1 MNAWFARVFLD
12 DMQAALH
19 TRAPS
24 SFMHPVRSM
33 TGNLEPPDHAS
44 ERIAR
49 ASSPEPKR
57 HWPWRVTITVFVVI
71 GLARLLTLWAHEPLL
86 AYANSY
92 DQVRYTACFNLYP
105 DRPEPF
111 KPTDNSPWAPY
122 STYRFVDEPEPFCY
136 WSSELLF
143 QGANAAI
150 YGVAEALGG
159 KLSHDVRSIGALRIT
174 ALLAMLFGFLR
185 AHWQRGEMSAAL
197 AHAAIFAI
205 LFSDPGNALYLNGFY
220 AEWTSLLSAYGVVG
234 MSVLWRDDVATRRR
248 VIVLGLL
255 AFALSFSKIQHVV
268 LPCVLGLT
276 VLLADRWQQRAAS
289 WRAWALIAGGLVGVL
304 GQVVQL
310 GRGGELMESIRVH
323 NQTHVVLTGLLPWS
337 SDKPALLREMGV
349 SANCLQYVGRR
360 AWQLP
365 GQPQVVC
372 PGVKEFGRGKQLMVL
387 MRHPQLGL
395 SLFLHGIGRLQPWVA
410 PALGQVENGRND
422 DIPSSIPNLGS
433 SLRGAPP
440 LFFSLLALPFLVL
453 LVLSARRDWRRGR
466 WFEYT
471 VVTCVLML
479 ATLGV
484 TILGDGLAD
493 TPKQGHLVGNAA
505 IAFLVVTILLAITR
519 SLWNRR
525 SG

>member
-1 MNAWFARVFLD
+1 
-12 DMQAALH
+12 
-19 TRAPS
+19 
-24 SFMHPVRSM
+24 M
-33 TGNLEPPDHAS
+33 TGLLEISDPD
-44 ERIAR
+44 RDPR
-49 ASSPEPKR
+49 ASATSPAPKLR
-57 HWPWRVTITVFVVI
+57 LPWLVAITLVVMI
-71 GLARLLTLWAHEPLL
+71 GLARLLTLWAHEPLV

-122 STYRFVDEPEPFCY
+122 SEYRFFDVPEPFCY

-150 YGVAEALGG
+150 YHFEEALDGTR
-159 KLSHDVRSIGALRIT
+159 SHDVRSIGALRII

-185 AHWQRGEMSAAL
+185 AHWRRGELRAAM
-197 AHAAIFAI
+197 AHAALFAI
-205 LFSDPGNALYLNGFY
+205 LFSDPGNTLYLNGYY
-220 AEWTSLLSAYGVVG
+220 AEWTSLLAAYGVIG
-234 MSVLWRDDVATRRR
+234 LLMLWRKDEGTRRR
-248 VIVLGLL
+248 FVILGLL

-276 VLLADRWQQRAAS
+276 LLAMGRWQQRLDS
-289 WRAWALIAGGLVGVL
+289 WRAWALIVGGLVGVV
-304 GQVVQL
+304 GQGVQL
-310 GRGGELMESIRVH
+310 GRGGALMDAIRIH

-337 SDKPALLREMGV
+337 SDKPALLREMGI
-349 SANCLQYVGRR
+349 SADCLQYVGKR

-365 GQPQVVC
+365 GQPQEVC
-372 PGVKEFGRGKQLMVL
+372 PGVEDFGRGKQLML
-387 MRHPQLGL
+387 LLRHPQLAL
-395 SLFLHGIGRLQPWVA
+395 SLFVHGIQRLQPWIA
-410 PALGQVENGRND
+410 PALGQVENGRNA
-422 DIPSSIPNLGS
+422 DIPASIPNLGNGMRAS
-433 SLRGAPP
+433 PA
-440 LFFSLLALPFLVL
+440 LFFGFLALPFVVF

-471 VVTCVLML
+471 LLTCLLMV

-505 IAFLVVTILLAITR
+505 IAFAILCFARQLHAGLAGNIR
-519 SLWNRR
+519 LRR
-525 SG
+525 

>member
-1 MNAWFARVFLD
+1 
-12 DMQAALH
+12 
-19 TRAPS
+19 
-24 SFMHPVRSM
+24 M
-33 TGNLEPPDHAS
+33 TGTLESSDPARNHDAS
-44 ERIAR
+44 ANSLAPRR
-49 ASSPEPKR
+49 R
-57 HWPWRVTITVFVVI
+57 LPWLVAITIFVVI
-71 GLARLLTLWAHEPLL
+71 GLTRLLTLWAHDPLL

-105 DRPEPF
+105 DRHAPF

-122 STYRFVDEPEPFCY
+122 SHYRFFDVPEPFCY

-143 QGANAAI
+143 QGVNAAI

-159 KLSHDVRSIGALRIT
+159 ERSHDVRSIGALRIA

-185 AHWQRGEMSAAL
+185 AHWRRGEWAHAL
-197 AHAAIFAI
+197 AHSAVFAI
-205 LFSDPGNALYLNGFY
+205 LFSDPGDSLYLNGYY
-220 AEWTSLLSAYGVVG
+220 AEWTSLLAAYGVIG
-234 MSVLWRDDVATRRR
+234 LLVLWRDNVATRRR
-248 VIVLGLL
+248 VVVLGLL

-276 VLLADRWQQRAAS
+276 VLLMDRWQHRPAS
-289 WRAWALIAGGLVGVL
+289 WRAWALIVGGLVGVV
-304 GQVVQL
+304 GQGIQL

-349 SANCLQYVGRR
+349 SADCLQYVGKR

-365 GQPQVVC
+365 GQPQKVC
-372 PGVKEFGRGKQLMVL
+372 PGVEDFGRGKQLMVL
-387 MRHPQLGL
+387 LRHPQLGF
-395 SLFLHGIGRLQPWVA
+395 SLFAHGILRLQPWIA
-410 PALGQVENGRND
+410 PAIGQVENGRND
-422 DIPSSIPNLGS
+422 DIPASFPNLGRA
-433 SLRGAPP
+433 LRSAPAS
-440 LFFSLLALPFLVL
+440 FNSLLALPFVVL
-453 LVLSARRDWRRGR
+453 LTLSCRRSWRRGR

-471 VVTCVLML
+471 LVTCVLML

-505 IAFLVVTILLAITR
+505 IAFVVVAIVLASSRVLVRHR
-519 SLWNRR
+519 SNQLPRHSCVGRNPI
-525 SG
+525 

>member
-1 MNAWFARVFLD
+1 MIGTLESSDPARERVASVSLPAPKSRLPWLCGI
-12 DMQAALH
+12 AA
-19 TRAPS
+19 
-24 SFMHPVRSM
+24 
-33 TGNLEPPDHAS
+33 
-44 ERIAR
+44 
-49 ASSPEPKR
+49 
-57 HWPWRVTITVFVVI
+57 FVVI
-71 GLARLLTLWAHEPLL
+71 GVARLLTLWAHEPLL

-122 STYRFVDEPEPFCY
+122 STYRFFDLREPFCY

-150 YGVAEALGG
+150 YHVAEALGG
-159 KLSHDVRSIGALRIT
+159 TRTHDVRSIGALRIV
-174 ALLAMLFGFLR
+174 ALMTMLFVFLR
-185 AHWQRGEMSAAL
+185 AHWRRGESSVAL
-197 AHAAIFAI
+197 AHAAVFAI
-205 LFSDPGNALYLNGFY
+205 LFTDPGDALYLNGYY
-220 AEWTSLLSAYGVVG
+220 AEWTSLLAAYGVIGVL
-234 MSVLWRDDVATRRR
+234 MLWREDGVTRRR
-248 VIVLGLL
+248 AVVLGLL

-276 VLLADRWQQRAAS
+276 VLVLDRIHKRHGS
-289 WRAWALIAGGLVGVL
+289 WRGWALIVGGLVGVV
-304 GQVVQL
+304 GQGVQL

-349 SANCLQYVGRR
+349 SADCLQYVGKH

-372 PGVKEFGRGKQLMVL
+372 PGVEDFGRGKQLMVL
-387 MRHPQLGL
+387 LRHPQLGL
-395 SLFLHGIGRLQPWVA
+395 SLFVHGIGRLQPWIA

-422 DIPSSIPNLGS
+422 EIPASIPNLGS
-433 SLRGAPP
+433 ALRAAPAV
-440 LFFSLLALPFLVL
+440 FFSLLAFPFVVL
-453 LVLSARRDWRRGR
+453 ALLAFRSDWRRGR
-466 WFEYT
+466 GFEYT
-471 VVTCVLML
+471 QLTCVLML

-505 IAFLVVTILLAITR
+505 IAFFVVALVLVVTRTLAR
-519 SLWNRR
+519 RR
-525 SG
+525 SN